1 MKTKEKIPVADYNYN
16 LPEGRIAEFPLP
28 ERDQSK
34 LLVYIKGKPIEHNI
48 FKNLPDYIDKDKILV
63 INNTKVV
70 KARLGFQKETG
81 ANIEILCVSPVDPPD
96 FELAFQKTGS
106 CTWKC
111 IVGNLKKW
119 KSPSVEK
126 SFTHNGAGFELIA
139 EKVSQ
144 EAGTVNIKFSW
155 NSDILSF
162 ADILEITGTT
172 PLPPYIKRKAVKLD
186 QERYQ
191 TVYSKH
197 EGSVAAPTAGLHLT
211 DHVFDELKRKNI
223 RLLEV
228 TLHVGPGTF
237 QPVKEKNAHDHKMH
251 TEMFIV
257 SRETVKNI
265 LNNYQKIIAVGT
277 TTVRTLESMYWL
289 GVKLMQSAPSDNEI
303 ISLGQWEHYDLQQD
317 IASGTSL
324 EYLYNYMR
332 RNGLDQLFAETQIMI
347 VPGYKFRIT
356 GGMVTN
362 FHLPKSTLLM
372 LVAAFTGDAWKD
384 IYDYALDNDFRLLSY
399 GDCSLLL
406 NRQ

>member
-1 MKTKEKIPVADYNYN
+1 LNIKDNIPVADYDYN
-16 LPEGRIAEFPLP
+16 LPEGKIAEFPLP

-34 LLVYIKGKPIEHNI
+34 LLVYIKGKPIEYNI
-48 FKNLPDYIDKDKILV
+48 FRNLADYIDKDKVLV
-63 INNTKVV
+63 INNTRVV
-70 KARLGFQKETG
+70 KARLGFKKKTG

-119 KSPSVEK
+119 KSSFVEK
-126 SFTHNGAGFELIA
+126 SFTLNGAVLKLIA

-144 EAGTVNIKFSW
+144 EGGTVIIKFSW
-155 NSDILSF
+155 NNDLLSF

-191 TVYSKH
+191 TVYSKY

-211 DHVFDELKRKNI
+211 DHVFNELKKKNI

-257 SRETVKNI
+257 GRNTVKYMVNSC
-265 LNNYQKIIAVGT
+265 NKIIAVGT
-277 TTVRTLESMYWL
+277 TTVRTLESIYWL
-289 GVKLMQSAPSDNEI
+289 GVKLMKSEPDNNGI
-303 ISLGQWEHYDLQQD
+303 ISLGQWEHYDLQQNID
-317 IASGTSL
+317 TGASL
-324 EYLYNYMR
+324 DYLYNYMK
-332 RNGLDQLFAETQIMI
+332 NHGLDQLFADTQIMI
-347 VPGYKFRIT
+347 VPGYKFRLT
-356 GGMVTN
+356 GGMITN

-372 LVAAFTGDAWKD
+372 LVAAYTGKAWKD
-384 IYDYALDNDFRLLSY
+384 IYDYALNNDFRLLSY
-399 GDCSLLL
+399 GDCSFLL
-406 NRQ
+406 